1 GRRSARRDLRRPLR
15 ELHDDARPALLD
27 EAGVPDLRDAPIDVE
42 AEPPARDRPIPEV
55 ADGHVGAKAGA
66 PVVRNAERD
75 LRGNDERQRRR
86 GPRRRGERCREGGD
100 PAQRAVREARHA
112 RWGGRNPACGARS
125 DRYAGTASAARA
137 IFSRPRRRIAQDAI
151 RATLCCSMR
160 IVRPAAAALAWL
172 AAATA
177 LCMPLFALAP
187 ADASAAELRFVRD
200 GSTVRAIPLDA
211 LRKECGERVVTIE
224 DPYYGKQKKFRACP
238 LSEVVRLGF
247 GVPAGDLAGED
258 VVFRASDGY
267 AKPSSAARLAE
278 DGGYL
283 AFSDADLDGGGPP
296 AWAPIDRKQ
305 VDPAPFYVVWS
316 RPEQRDAHV
325 HPWPYALVEIELT
338 SLADRYPHIV

>member
-1 GRRSARRDLRRPLR
+1 
-15 ELHDDARPALLD
+15 
-27 EAGVPDLRDAPIDVE
+27 
-42 AEPPARDRPIPEV
+42 
-55 ADGHVGAKAGA
+55 
-66 PVVRNAERD
+66 
-75 LRGNDERQRRR
+75 
-86 GPRRRGERCREGGD
+86 
-100 PAQRAVREARHA
+100 
-112 RWGGRNPACGARS
+112 
-125 DRYAGTASAARA
+125 
-137 IFSRPRRRIAQDAI
+137 
-151 RATLCCSMR
+151 MR

-338 SLADRYPHIV
+338 SLADRYPHIVPTGAPPDSPARAGYEIFKSDCLACHSVNGEGGKVGPDLNVPKSIVEYRPVEQIKQYIRDPATFRYTSMPAHDYLSDRQLADLIAYFEAMSRLKHDPGRTS